1 MSDKQI
7 VPVVKSE
14 TDILIENMSDF
25 TKARWLALYDGVN
38 IIADKADEKKLDFND
53 LIIKPGALENY
64 VEGMCDII
72 CRQIKEKKGVIN
84 GTETS
89 RTTVS

>member
-25 TKARWLALYDGVN
+25 TKARWPALYDGVN

-84 GTETS
+84 DTETS